1 MPRYYGSPLH
11 FKALRFAQKMHR
23 DQFAA
28 ILANLPL
35 HQVLR
40 HACEMA
46 TVNPSEVHSTLLW
59 VSEADRISMLECISA
74 SLQTPPATPRD
85 DPDAPGE
92 SSGFATL
99 ARRDTLLP
107 TYLEEMLLRI
117 QLLLLCGLGTLLRRT
132 RSLLKSP
139 LLLLCREILRLW
151 IPFTVLCRCRKEHAR
166 CLAIL
171 RVTMALWATA
181 AGGRIGIATAGCR
194 ACWIQLRRHRPCRIL
209 LRRHPWRRPMIRLLC
224 SPRPRLH
231 IRLHRWFRILLWG
244 GLLRLRH
251 HHPGLPNRLLL
262 LCRRTLRLRHLR
274 LCFPARLQLLCRRT
288 LLLLFRLQVW
298 IAWGPFKVARVYRI
312 ECREPCSECASG
324 WCGAVL
330 DDSKPETMMHKHR
343 CRTCYRAFRAKQ
355 HQLQ

>member
-46 TVNPSEVHSTLLW
+46 TVNPRKCTPRCFGSAKLTESPCLN
-59 VSEADRISMLECISA
+59 A
-74 SLQTPPATPRD
+74 SLLRFKPRRY
-85 DPDAPGE
+85 PKGRSRCPRGVFC
-92 SSGFATL
+92 FATL
-99 ARRDTLLP
+99 ARQGHAASDLLGGDASADP
-107 TYLEEMLLRI
+107 A
-117 QLLLLCGLGTLLRRT
+117 
-132 RSLLKSP
+132 SSP
-139 LLLLCREILRLW
+139 LRPGDVAEEDSVPVEEPAASPL
-151 IPFTVLCRCRKEHAR
+151 PGDPQAVDPVHS
-166 CLAIL
+166 
-171 RVTMALWATA
+171 AL
-181 AGGRIGIATAGCR
+181 
-194 ACWIQLRRHRPCRIL
+194 
-209 LRRHPWRRPMIRLLC
+209 PWSEGARPMPSHLASYDGFMGHSSWWSYWDRHGWLQSMLDSAPPA
-224 SPRPRLH
+224 SPMPDPPSPAPVEAPDDTTPLQPSATPSH
-231 IRLHRWFRILLWG
+231 STSRWFRILLWG

-298 IAWGPFKVARVYRI
+298 IAWVPSRWPASIALSAANRALSARAAGV
-312 ECREPCSECASG
+312 EPS
-324 WCGAVL
+324 
-330 DDSKPETMMHKHR
+330 
-343 CRTCYRAFRAKQ
+343 
-355 HQLQ
+355 